1 MNVLVRLDG
10 SRNGVGGFSRTV
22 LAATL
27 ALGVYGLPGTAQSME
42 PGSIRPEIDIGVQ
55 PKGET
60 DASTDADGEASTSG
74 QWSVGLGLGLASSP
88 RYAGSDERQ
97 TALAPFV
104 SINYGMFYLIPMEL
118 GVQYATDYG
127 TSFQVG
133 IAYGRGRAEKRKSGG
148 IFGGSGSDK
157 LAGMGEVKGS
167 TLINLK
173 LSQDVTDWLAV
184 DLGGEFAVAGQ
195 KHQGNQYTAGISLRP
210 WMTDTDQIEVGVTTH
225 LGDKDYNKT
234 YFGVTPEQALRS
246 RYGQFNAESGAYASS
261 VEASWTHVID
271 KHWSTI
277 ATAEYLQYSKKIKK
291 SPIVLDS
298 SGVTAIVGIN
308 YTF

>member
-1 MNVLVRLDG
+1 MNVLARLDG
-10 SRNGVGGFSRTV
+10 SRNGVGCFSRTV

-42 PGSIRPEIDIGVQ
+42 PGNIRPEIDIGVQ

-60 DASTDADGEASTSG
+60 DASTDADGEASTSE

-97 TALAPFV
+97 TALAPLV

-133 IAYGRGRAEKRKSGG
+133 IAYGGERAEKR
-148 IFGGSGSDK
+148 K

-195 KHQGNQYTAGISLRP
+195 KHRGNQYTAGISLRP

-298 SGVTAIVGIN
+298 SGVAAMVGIN